1 MASSRSAFSSRVT
14 RRLVLSALVV
24 LLCIGLFLSL
34 GWFVVSVDD
43 PQPADVIFV
52 LAGSR
57 INRALEAVDLYR
69 RGLAPRIVMSGGS
82 RESGERDLERQ
93 GIHVAS
99 EVENARRLLV
109 TRLGVP
115 EDAITILPEEVDN
128 TAQEAEAIR
137 KHAVEAGWTKLI
149 VVAGCASTRRAG
161 YALRRVFD
169 KSVTVIVRCNPHE
182 MFAPARWWAA
192 RWSFRATFYEAP
204 KLIAYWLGLRG

>member
-1 MASSRSAFSSRVT
+1 MASSRSAFSTRVT
-14 RRLVLSALVV
+14 RRLVLSAFVV
-24 LLCIGLFLSL
+24 LLCTGLFLSL
-34 GWFVVSVDD
+34 GRLVVSVDD

-69 RGLAPRIVMSGGS
+69 RGLAPRIVMSSGS
-82 RESGERDLERQ
+82 REWGERDLERQ

-109 TRLGVP
+109 TRLGVQ

-169 KSVTVIVRCNPHE
+169 KSVTVIVRCNPQE